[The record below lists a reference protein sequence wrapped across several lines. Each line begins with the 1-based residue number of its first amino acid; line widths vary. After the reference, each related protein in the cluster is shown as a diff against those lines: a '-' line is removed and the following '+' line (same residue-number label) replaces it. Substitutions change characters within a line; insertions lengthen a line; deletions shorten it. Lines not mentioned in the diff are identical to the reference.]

1 MIQDYSKL
9 GSSDFSE
16 AFGFGAVTLIAI
28 GFYYRSQL
36 QPFAEVYEFVERIPA
51 WLGAACAAIAVFVS
65 YIAGRSVAALGK
77 LLAEYGGLVSR
88 FDEEIV
94 ARVSLSRNESLWH
107 CMAMAERRIGFFHG
121 MLGTAVAM
129 LLLLVFSALA
139 PLLTSAAP
147 LNGWPMHLFSF
158 IILALTVLSCRL
170 ASAQEVS
177 RFHQL
182 YVRYSDLEKSDTTH
196 GQT

>member
-9 GSSDFSE
+9 GSSGFSE
-16 AFGFGAVTLIAI
+16 AFGFGAVSLIAI

-77 LLAEYGGLVSR
+77 LLAEFGGLVSR

-94 ARVSLSRNESLWH
+94 ARVARSQNERLWQ
-107 CMAMAERRIGFFHG
+107 CMAMAERRVGFFHG
-121 MLGTAVAM
+121 MLGTAFAM
-129 LLLLVFSALA
+129 LLLLLFSALA
-139 PLLTSAAP
+139 ALLTSAAP

-158 IILALTVLSCRL
+158 SILALTVLTCRL
-170 ASAQEVS
+170 ASALEVN

-182 YVRYSDLEKSDTTH
+182 YDHYSDLEKSDSTH